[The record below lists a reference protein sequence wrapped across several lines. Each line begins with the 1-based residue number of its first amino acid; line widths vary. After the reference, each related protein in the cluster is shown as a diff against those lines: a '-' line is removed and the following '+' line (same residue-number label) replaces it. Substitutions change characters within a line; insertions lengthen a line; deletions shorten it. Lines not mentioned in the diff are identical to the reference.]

1 MDAVVPSFKYSDA
14 LVVHLA
20 PSRRAGA
27 FLVLASVA
35 TSALVARLPL
45 EPVWQFVAIVAV
57 LVLAGEALWS
67 VAARRGRRGVRA
79 ARIDR
84 FGAIEVRTA
93 NAAPRTGAVR
103 PGSFVAPWLTI
114 VRWRPRGGRFD
125 RTFVVLPDMLEA
137 EPFRHLR
144 VLLKW
149 GETADIIT
157 Q

>member
-14 LVVHLA
+14 LVVRLG
-20 PSRRAGA
+20 PSRHAGA

-35 TSALVARLPL
+35 TSVLVTRLPL
-45 EPVWQFVAIVAV
+45 EPAWQFAAIAAV
-57 LVLAGEALWS
+57 IALAAEALWS

-93 NAAPRTGAVR
+93 NGASRTGAVR
-103 PGSFVAPWLTI
+103 PGSFVAPWLTL
-114 VRWRPRGGRFD
+114 VRWRPRGAWLD
-125 RTFVVLPDMLEA
+125 RTFVVLPDMLET

-144 VLLKW
+144 VVLKW
-149 GETADIIT
+149 GDTGN
-157 Q
+157 